1 VTAAE
6 NALDGPAAPAD
17 RVLETEARL
26 RSQGI
31 LQPRAWL
38 EMHGLLSGSVALH
51 VERQLQQRPGQGHV

>member
-1 VTAAE
+1 
-6 NALDGPAAPAD
+6 
-17 RVLETEARL
+17 VLETEARL